1 MFFIN
6 LLETN
11 LKTKIIGKKIEY
23 YPFTDSTNDDI
34 WELTE
39 DEPINGIVVV
49 TDNQKNGRGQRG
61 KKWFSR
67 AGHSITCS
75 FMVTD
80 KTEYSKL
87 LSILVPIG
95 INSGIKNLLN
105 LETDIKWPNDIYF
118 KNKKLGGILIESKI
132 TSETNNYAIGIGLNV
147 NEVEDD
153 FNSNFDEKVDGH
165 RIRKKFRFRYYEKNL
180 ENQGIYLETK
190 GRNLERTYKRRIK
203 IDESDIEL
211 IKQNKFLYK
220 LIKKYPN
227 SQTINEF
234 VFESYRKNL
243 KPKVIIDYMRRPY
256 VNKHGLYFR
265 LTFDQNISCINLNN
279 NLKNSYLNQNI
290 SCKTGYTILEVKF
303 DRSIPLWFH
312 RIIQSYNLRRQS
324 ISKFVLG
331 MCYSRLGSE
340 TSD

>member
-1 MFFIN
+1 MKDNTTLQRYEFKYF
-6 LLETN
+6 LP
-11 LKTKIIGKKIEY
+11 KKISE
-23 YPFTDSTNDDI
+23 DI
-34 WELTE
+34 K
-39 DEPINGIVVV
+39 
-49 TDNQKNGRGQRG
+49 NQVNNFMDIDKN
-61 KKWFSR
+61 
-67 AGHSITCS
+67 A
-75 FMVTD
+75 D
-80 KTEYSKL
+80 SKL
-87 LSILVPIG
+87 NKEYFVRS
-95 INSGIKNLLN
+95 
-105 LETDIKWPNDIYF
+105 IYF
-118 KNKKLGGILIESKI
+118 
-132 TSETNNYAIGIGLNV
+132 
-147 NEVEDD
+147 EDD

-165 RIRKKFRFRYYEKNL
+165 RIRKKFRFRHYGKNL
-180 ENQGIYLETK
+180 EDDGPIYLETK

-203 IDESDIEL
+203 IDKSDVEL
-211 IKQNKFLYK
+211 IKKNKFLYK
-220 LIKKYPN
+220 LSQKYSN

-265 LTFDQNISCINLNN
+265 LTFDQKISCINLNN
-279 NLKNSYLNQNI
+279 NLDNSYLNQNI

-331 MCYSRLGSE
+331 MCYSKLGQE

>member
-1 MFFIN
+1 MKDNTTLQRYEFKYF
-6 LLETN
+6 LS
-11 LKTKIIGKKIEY
+11 KKISE
-23 YPFTDSTNDDI
+23 DI
-34 WELTE
+34 K
-39 DEPINGIVVV
+39 
-49 TDNQKNGRGQRG
+49 NQVNNFMDIDKNA
-61 KKWFSR
+61 S
-67 AGHSITCS
+67 
-75 FMVTD
+75 
-80 KTEYSKL
+80 SKL
-87 LSILVPIG
+87 NKEYFVRS
-95 INSGIKNLLN
+95 
-105 LETDIKWPNDIYF
+105 IYF
-118 KNKKLGGILIESKI
+118 
-132 TSETNNYAIGIGLNV
+132 
-147 NEVEDD
+147 EDD